1 MGNIFKSAMFKLV
14 RDKTFIIT
22 LIIGVIVAVLISAII
37 GSAYKTYGIGLDLL
51 QMQASPVN
59 NFGISV
65 PINLISLIVLEFTY
79 GTIRNKIIAGYKKS
93 TVYGGLFLVGL
104 VFSLS
109 LMIVYIGLSVF
120 IGSAI
125 CGFDKAFANVDG
137 ANVVKFLLM
146 AICSYVFVTS
156 LALFYATL
164 VRSIGPAITLT
175 VLTLMACLIV
185 PIIVLSLSATK
196 GVDEY
201 IKSATVLSYLDPVFY
216 LALGSR
222 LSMPILI
229 EDVYYTTGSKFL
241 IGVFSPLVYAA
252 LFYFLGVFI
261 FSKRDLK

>member
-22 LIIGVIVAVLISAII
+22 LIIGVIVAALISIII
-37 GSAYKTYGIGLDLL
+37 GSAYKTEGVGFDLL

-59 NFGISV
+59 NFGIAV

-79 GTIRNKIIAGYKKS
+79 GTIRNKVIAGYKKS
-93 TVYGGLFLVGL
+93 IVYCGLFLVGL

-109 LMIVYIGLSVF
+109 LMLVYISLSVF

-125 CGFDKAFANVDG
+125 CGFDKAFANIDG

-175 VLTLMACLIV
+175 VLTLMACLII
-185 PIIVLSLSATK
+185 PIIVLALSK
-196 GVDEY
+196 SEGEY
-201 IKSATVLSYLDPVFY
+201 IQSATVLSYLDPVFY
-216 LALGSR
+216 LAMGSR
-222 LSMPILI
+222 LSMPLLS
-229 EDVYYTTGSKFL
+229 DAVLYTTGSKFL
-241 IGVFSPLVYAA
+241 IGVFSPLIYAA
-252 LFYFLGVFI
+252 LFYFAGVFI